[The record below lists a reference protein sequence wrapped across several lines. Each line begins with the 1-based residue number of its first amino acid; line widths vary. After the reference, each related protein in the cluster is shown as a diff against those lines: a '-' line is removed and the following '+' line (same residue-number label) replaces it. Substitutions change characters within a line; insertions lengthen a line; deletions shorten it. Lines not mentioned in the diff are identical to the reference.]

1 MQNKIFST
9 PEKLTYANVDQ
20 FIKMAYP
27 IFDYQ
32 NKRLPNVIFDTTT
45 TKKLDLLG
53 SLLIYKFHEYTVHK
67 KCFAK
72 PTSKIEGYVKEEL
85 EKRLIKSLVDTFI
98 RYKSPEYNKLR
109 FIGTDNLFISPI
121 LLNRE
126 SKEDEL
132 ANAGKD
138 ISNYYQKSEDIR
150 FIVLTCMA
158 EIASNFKAHAD
169 EDTESILSVTGTKD
183 SFEIACVDTGVGI
196 ITSLSSTF
204 RNKGTKCPTS
214 KILEKALDRGVSSKN
229 IESGHMGYG
238 LWMLKELVLAAKGE
252 FRIYSEGFCVICHNG
267 RIKFKSSHYWKGT
280 IAYMK
285 LPLSNAK
292 KLKKNLR
299 QTSSQNNIKIRKS

>member
-27 IFDYQ
+27 IFGYQ
-32 NKRLPNVIFDTTT
+32 NKRLPNVMFDTTT

-53 SLLIYKFHEYTVHK
+53 SLLVYKFYEYTVHK
-67 KCFAK
+67 SCFAK
-72 PTSKIEGYVKEEL
+72 PKSRISDYVKGEL
-85 EKRLIKSLVDTFI
+85 EKRLIQSLVDTFI
-98 RYKSPEYNKLR
+98 NNEKPRYNKLK
-109 FIGTDNLFISPI
+109 FIGTDELFISPI
-121 LLNRE
+121 LLVRE

-138 ISNYYQKSEDIR
+138 ISKYYNKSEDVR
-150 FIVLTCMA
+150 FIVLTCMG

-196 ITSLSSTF
+196 ITSLSSAF
-204 RNKGTKCPTS
+204 RNKRIKCPTS
-214 KILEKALDRGVSSKN
+214 KILEKALDKGVSSKN

-238 LWMLKELVLAAKGE
+238 LWMLKELVIAAKGE
-252 FRIYSEGFCVICHNG
+252 FRIFSEGFCVICHNG
-267 RIKFKSSHYWKGT
+267 RVKFKSCPYWKGT

-285 LPLSNAK
+285 LPLFNAK
-292 KLKKNLR
+292 KLRENLS
-299 QTSSQNNIKIRKS
+299 QISSQNNIKIRKS